1 LGDAKERVFYSFMDE
16 NQREME
22 FSIIY
27 RVYLL
32 QALLKTALLH
42 VVLDNNTFCS
52 RVFFI
57 GERSDTCNFVKILVV
72 GRAF

>member
-1 LGDAKERVFYSFMDE
+1 MDE

-52 RVFFI
+52 KAFFI
-57 GERSDTCNFVKILVV
+57 GMGGDTVNKFLSFAVT
-72 GRAF
+72 RAFR